1 MESTTSI
8 KPNDIALILRPTI
21 VDGEYTKSF
30 QVLVSGY
37 GPLTISRDDADNLI
51 GMAMILAATVQYMQ
65 EDEKL
70 ADKLVAYC
78 GKVFAD
84 VGDFAY
90 NPDHDSFSDGTFTI
104 NTKTVGG
111 MQ

>member
-1 MESTTSI
+1 MESTTSL

-21 VDGEYTKSF
+21 EDGEYIGSF
-30 QVLVSGY
+30 QVLVSGF
-37 GPLTISRDDADNLI
+37 GPLTISEESTDNLI

-70 ADKLVAYC
+70 ADKLVSYC

-90 NPDHDSFSDGTFTI
+90 DPDHDSFSDGSFTVD
-104 NTKTVGG
+104 TKTVGG

>member
-1 MESTTSI
+1 MDSSTDL

-21 VDGEYTKSF
+21 ENGEYTNSF
-30 QVLVSGY
+30 QVLVSGF

-51 GMAMILAATVQYMQ
+51 GMAMILASVIPHMEQDAA
-65 EDEKL
+65 L
-70 ADKLVAYC
+70 ADKLVEYC
-78 GKVFAD
+78 GKCFAD

-90 NPDHDSFSDGTFTI
+90 NPDHDSFGDGSFTI
-104 NTKTVGG
+104 DTKTIGG

>member
-1 MESTTSI
+1 MESSTSL

-21 VDGEYTKSF
+21 VDGVYTKSF
-30 QVLVSGY
+30 QVLVSGF
-37 GPLTISRDDADNLI
+37 GPLTISQDETDNLV

-70 ADKLVAYC
+70 AYKLVEYC
-78 GKVFAD
+78 GKLFSD
-84 VGDFAY
+84 VGEFAY
-90 NPDHDSFSDGTFTI
+90 NPDHDSFDDGSFTVD
-104 NTKTVGG
+104 TKTIGG

>member
-1 MESTTSI
+1 MESSTSL

-21 VDGEYTKSF
+21 ENGEYTKSF
-30 QVLVSGY
+30 QVLVSGF
-37 GPLTISRDDADNLI
+37 GPLTISREDADNLI

-65 EDEKL
+65 EDDKL

-78 GKVFAD
+78 GKVFAN

-90 NPDHDSFSDGTFTI
+90 NPDHDSFSDGIFTVD
-104 NTKTVGG
+104 TKTVGG

>member
-1 MESTTSI
+1 MESSTSI
-8 KPNDIALILRPTI
+8 KPNDIALILRPTV
-21 VDGEYTKSF
+21 VDGVYTKSF
-30 QVLVSGY
+30 QVLVSGF
-37 GPLTISRDDADNLI
+37 GPLTISRDDTDNLI
-51 GMAMILAATVQYMQ
+51 GMAMILAATIQHME

-90 NPDHDSFSDGTFTI
+90 DSDHDSFSDGSFTVD
-104 NTKTVGG
+104 TKTVGG

>member
-1 MESTTSI
+1 MESSTSL

-21 VDGEYTKSF
+21 ENGEYTKSF
-30 QVLVSGY
+30 QVLVSGF
-37 GPLTISRDDADNLI
+37 GPITIGREDVDNLI

-65 EDEKL
+65 EDDKL

-84 VGDFAY
+84 VGDFSY
-90 NPDHDSFSDGTFTI
+90 NPDHDSFSDGIFTVD
-104 NTKTVGG
+104 TKTVGG

>member
-1 MESTTSI
+1 MESSTSL

-21 VDGEYTKSF
+21 ENGEYTKSF
-30 QVLVSGY
+30 QVLVSGF

-65 EDEKL
+65 EDDKL
-70 ADKLVAYC
+70 ADKLVEYC

-84 VGDFAY
+84 VGDFTY
-90 NPDHDSFSDGTFTI
+90 NPDHDSFNDGIFTVD
-104 NTKTVGG
+104 TKTVGG

>member
-1 MESTTSI
+1 MDSSTSL

-21 VDGEYTKSF
+21 VDGEYANNF
-30 QVLVSGY
+30 QVLVSGF
-37 GPLTISRDDADNLI
+37 GPLTISEDDVNNLI

-65 EDEKL
+65 EDDEL
-70 ADKLVAYC
+70 ATKLVEYC
-78 GKVFAD
+78 GKMFSD
-84 VGDFAY
+84 VGDFSY
-90 NPDHDSFSDGTFTI
+90 NSDHDSFGDGSFTI

>member
-1 MESTTSI
+1 MESSTSL

-21 VDGEYTKSF
+21 ENGEYTKSF
-30 QVLVSGY
+30 QVLVSGF

-65 EDEKL
+65 EDDKL
-70 ADKLVAYC
+70 ADKLVEYC

-84 VGDFAY
+84 VGDFSY
-90 NPDHDSFSDGTFTI
+90 NPDHDSFGDGGFTVD
-104 NTKTVGG
+104 TKTVGG

>member
-1 MESTTSI
+1 MESSTSL

-21 VDGEYTKSF
+21 ENGEYTKSF
-30 QVLVSGY
+30 QVLVSGF
-37 GPLTISRDDADNLI
+37 GPLTISREDADNLI

-65 EDEKL
+65 EDDKL

-90 NPDHDSFSDGTFTI
+90 NPDHDSFNEGIFTVD
-104 NTKTVGG
+104 TKTVGG

>member
-1 MESTTSI
+1 MDSPTSL

-21 VDGEYTKSF
+21 EDGVYTKSF

-65 EDEKL
+65 EDDKL
-70 ADKLVAYC
+70 ANKLVEYC

-90 NPDHDSFSDGTFTI
+90 NPDHDSFGDGSFTVD
-104 NTKTVGG
+104 TKTVGG

>member
-1 MESTTSI
+1 MDSPTSL

-21 VDGEYTKSF
+21 VDGVYTKSF

-37 GPLTISRDDADNLI
+37 GPLTISQDDTDNLI
-51 GMAMILAATVQYMQ
+51 GMAMILAATIQHME
-65 EDEKL
+65 EDDKL

-90 NPDHDSFSDGTFTI
+90 DPNHDSFGDGSFTI

-111 MQ
+111 IQ